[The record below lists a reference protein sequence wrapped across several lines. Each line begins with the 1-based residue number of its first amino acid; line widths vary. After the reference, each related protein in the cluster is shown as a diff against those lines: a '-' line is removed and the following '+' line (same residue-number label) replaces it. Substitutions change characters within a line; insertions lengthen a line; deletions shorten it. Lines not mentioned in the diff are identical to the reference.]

1 MAQRITTMNNY
12 RTVEYKDKVDA
23 EQKAA
28 INRLLEFLP
37 PYVRE
42 YAEYKESK
50 LSIKTRRE
58 YIQDLFSFFSFM
70 IDAIP
75 ECKDLV
81 IREVPL
87 NVLSSLSLDDF
98 AAYERWLLSESKGG
112 GSNSPTTIK
121 RKQSSLRSLYTYLY
135 ASDRI
140 AVNPVAKIEVIRT
153 DSNDREE
160 IRVLTDKE
168 RKLFIAAIDKEFE
181 KAIENFMKAHEA
193 AESSGKPVSEA
204 LRMKPALVKRDK
216 AITYLFLGTGLRNS
230 ELCAINC
237 EDFSV
242 ENEKINVIRK
252 GKGKDKKKQKNSSVS
267 VSQEVISVL
276 LEYINEYRNII
287 GPDINNYDALF
298 LSSKHTRITPRAV
311 EQMVKKYADAALG
324 KKNGVHPHVLR
335 ASFGDKYQNT
345 YGDIVATSEVMNH
358 SSIAVTVKYYLKSS
372 KKSREDAK
380 KIPIV

>member
-1 MAQRITTMNNY
+1 MFVPMVDKRNN
-12 RTVEYKDKVDA
+12 
-23 EQKAA
+23 
-28 INRLLEFLP
+28 IC
-37 PYVRE
+37 
-42 YAEYKESK
+42 
-50 LSIKTRRE
+50 
-58 YIQDLFSFFSFM
+58 FSCTACFCS
-70 IDAIP
+70 
-75 ECKDLV
+75 
-81 IREVPL
+81 
-87 NVLSSLSLDDF
+87 
-98 AAYERWLLSESKGG
+98 
-112 GSNSPTTIK
+112 
-121 RKQSSLRSLYTYLY
+121 
-135 ASDRI
+135 
-140 AVNPVAKIEVIRT
+140 
-153 DSNDREE
+153 
-160 IRVLTDKE
+160 E

-181 KAIENFMKAHEA
+181 EAIENFMKAHEA

-216 AITYLFLGTGLRNS
+216 AITYLFLGTGIRNS

-267 VSQEVISVL
+267 VSQEVIRVL
-276 LEYINEYRNII
+276 LEYINEYRDII

-380 KIPIV
+380 NIPIV